1 MAILL
6 EPVSSYTRQYV
17 KKHAAHIVDLE
28 KTFGREIKIAE
39 RGNQI
44 LVNSGVKTS
53 ALDINKITSQSDL
66 LSHIENNCGANEHAK
81 NKDVAILNLFSKFI
95 CDALLK

>member
-1 MAILL
+1 MVVLL

-17 KKHAAHIVDLE
+17 RKHANHLVDLE
-28 KTFGREIKIAE
+28 KNFGREIKIAE

-53 ALDINKITSQSDL
+53 VLDINEIKTPTDL
-66 LSHIENNCGANEHAK
+66 LWHIDNNCGANEHAR
-81 NKDVAILNLFSKFI
+81 NKDIAYLELFGKFI
-95 CDALLK
+95 CDALVK